1 MFVKVSVVTEKSIV
15 SFNNQSVTESSKLL
29 LFTRTALLLQY
40 KGMQQIILLKVADL
54 EIDNALSTAT
64 KLQHMYQ

>member
-29 LFTRTALLLQY
+29 LFIRTALLLQY
-40 KGMQQIILLKVADL
+40 KGMQQIILLKVTDL
-54 EIDNALSTAT
+54 KIDNALSTAP
-64 KLQHMYQ
+64 KLQHM